1 MGQDQDWTF
10 HLAFGK
16 DISGKTEII
25 DTVRVTGI
33 ETCVGKGRRRGER
46 FGELKFQLMLGVPK
60 M

>member
-1 MGQDQDWTF
+1 MTF

-25 DTVRVTGI
+25 DTGRVTGI